1 MKKMQQEKQG
11 QLNKIS
17 LIGRGGIGLPMFFC
31 LYIAQSIPS
40 SFFATA
46 LQVMMREAH
55 YSLATIG
62 LLQLVKLPWVLKFLW
77 SPVVDRHCLT
87 GRDFRRCIIGS
98 ECVYALFIILAGL
111 FDVSDNLYL
120 IIALVCLSLV
130 ASATQDIATDALAIL
145 MHGGRDKSMVN
156 SMQSMGSFGGALV
169 GSGLLLVVLHTFGW
183 QTVTL
188 CLGLFVL
195 LMLIPLIMRREPVIA
210 AKSTQERARL
220 TDFASFFTQRGIWRQ
235 IGFLMLYYA
244 SMIGILS
251 MMRPWLVDLGYDMK
265 EIGVMSGIVGTSAA
279 FCASFGAGLLLR
291 RVGIRFTRILFACF
305 ILFTTIYFLGLSY
318 LSQPSTLLLYLGIIL
333 MWSSYGMATIVVYT
347 SAMECVRPGREGTDF
362 TIQTVLTHLSGII
375 IATLSGSVA
384 QHFGYHG
391 LFLTESLI
399 AALSLCY
406 ILVFFRNKACSQ
418 N

>member
-1 MKKMQQEKQG
+1 MMLQEKQDKIK
-11 QLNKIS
+11 KIS
-17 LIGRGGIGLPMFFC
+17 FTGRGGIGLPMFFC

-156 SMQSMGSFGGALV
+156 SMM
-169 GSGLLLVVLHTFGW
+169 
-183 QTVTL
+183 VTL

-210 AKSTQERARL
+210 TKSTQERARL
-220 TDFASFFTQRGIWRQ
+220 TDFVSFFTQRGIWRQ

-318 LSQPSTLLLYLGIIL
+318 LSQPSTLMLYLGIIL

>member
-1 MKKMQQEKQG
+1 MQQGSQDKNN
-11 QLNKIS
+11 LIS
-17 LIGRGGIGLPMFFC
+17 QEGRGIGLAMFFC

-77 SPVVDRHCLT
+77 SPIVDRHCLT

-111 FDVSDNLYL
+111 LDIGNNLYL

-169 GSGLLLVVLHTFGW
+169 GSGLLLVVLHEFGW
-183 QTVTL
+183 HAVTL
-188 CLGLFVL
+188 CLGVFVL
-195 LMLIPLIMRREPVIA
+195 LMLIPLIMRHDTEMVV
-210 AKSTQERARL
+210 KSRQERARL

-235 IGFLMLYYA
+235 VGFLLLYYT
-244 SMIGILS
+244 SIIGILS
-251 MMRPWLVDLGYDMK
+251 MMRPWLVDLGYSIK

-279 FCASFGAGLLLR
+279 FCASFGAGFIVR
-291 RVGIRFTRILFACF
+291 RIGIHTARQLFACF
-305 ILFTTIYFLGLSY
+305 ILLTTVYFFTISY
-318 LSQPSTLLLYLGIIL
+318 LEHLSTQLLYLGVVL
-333 MWSSYGMATIVVYT
+333 MWASYGMATIVVYT
-347 SAMECVRPGREGTDF
+347 SAMECVRKGREGTDF
-362 TIQTVLTHLSGII
+362 TVQTVLTHLSGII
-375 IATLSGSVA
+375 VAAVSGSVA
-384 QHFGYHG
+384 DRFGYHG
-391 LFLTESLI
+391 LFLTECLI
-399 AALSLCY
+399 AVLSLLY
-406 ILVFFRNKACSQ
+406 ILTVFRKQ
-418 N
+418 NAA

>member
-11 QLNKIS
+11 KLNKIS
-17 LIGRGGIGLPMFFC
+17 LICRGVIGLPMFFC

-169 GSGLLLVVLHTFGW
+169 GSGLLLIVLHTFGW

-318 LSQPSTLLLYLGIIL
+318 LSQPSTLMLYLGIIL

-391 LFLTESLI
+391 LFLTECFL

-406 ILVFFRNKACSQ
+406 ILIFFRKNACSL

>member
-11 QLNKIS
+11 KLNKLS

-362 TIQTVLTHLSGII
+362 TIQTVLTHLSSII